1 MQKEVFNIV
10 FSLARKQPWLNN
22 KVDILSELLYQ
33 ECSNEEERTLIL
45 DLLERFTY
53 VSGSRFSELINE
65 LVEEIVTDPD
75 LTEETT
81 QVVAMTG
88 DYNTDSA
95 QFVTYALKMPFERQ
109 GWRNY
114 STVTNFQKA
123 LKQYK
128 KSQFQQSNLVLV
140 DEFIGSGKTVIG
152 RVETLTKQFEREGV
166 TDFTIKV
173 KVLAASSVGI
183 KNIRDAG
190 IDLSTLLTLEQGIT
204 EYYEPALIEEKLGLM
219 DRLESIL
226 SANYQNR
233 ALPKRGYG
241 GTESLYTRD
250 DGNTPNSVFPI
261 FWWPFLTDNSN
272 RNTLLIRAMGDA

>member
-1 MQKEVFNIV
+1 VQKEVFNVV
-10 FSLARKQPWLNN
+10 FGLARKQPWLTN
-22 KVDILSELLYQ
+22 KVDILSELLYK
-33 ECSNEEERTLIL
+33 ECNSEKERALIL

-53 VSGSRFSELINE
+53 VSGSKFSELTNE

-81 QVVAMTG
+81 QIVAMTG
-88 DYNTDSA
+88 DYNADSA
-95 QFVTYALKMPFERQ
+95 QLVTYALKMPFERQ
-109 GWRNY
+109 GWRNHA
-114 STVTNFQKA
+114 TVTNFQKA
-123 LKQYK
+123 LRQYK
-128 KSQFQQSNLVLV
+128 KSNEQHSNIILV

-152 RVETLTKQFEREGV
+152 RVKTLTQQFENAGV
-166 TDFTIKV
+166 TNFNIKV

-183 KNIRDAG
+183 RNVNKANIE
-190 IDLSTLLTLEQGIT
+190 LSALLTVEQGIT
-204 EYYEPALIEEKLGLM
+204 EYYDPLLVEEKLELM

-226 SANYQNR
+226 STDFQNR
-233 ALPKRGYG
+233 PLPKHGYG

-261 FWWPFLTDNSN
+261 FWWPFLTNHSN